1 MTRLHRGQSRHSSP
15 ASVGSSSLL
24 WPLPGLQLPTGE
36 ARCAGVES
44 RPDPAPI
51 TENLFLFRAPT
62 GCLCLAAG
70 IRYLAG
76 SIEHRQGG
84 VGRHDGGERGVRGW
98 LSRMASAVSHPVTD
112 WPGFPVTTLVLIPPL
127 CGLRH
132 GAVGP
137 GRCVQPTL
145 LMAQDSFNAWP
156 SQNKAVR
163 AP

>member
-1 MTRLHRGQSRHSSP
+1 MSCDQAAQGTEQALESCFS
-15 ASVGSSSLL
+15 
-24 WPLPGLQLPTGE
+24 
-36 ARCAGVES
+36 GVQQ
-44 RPDPAPI
+44 PPVAAPWAAAPY

-156 SQNKAVR
+156 SQNKAIR